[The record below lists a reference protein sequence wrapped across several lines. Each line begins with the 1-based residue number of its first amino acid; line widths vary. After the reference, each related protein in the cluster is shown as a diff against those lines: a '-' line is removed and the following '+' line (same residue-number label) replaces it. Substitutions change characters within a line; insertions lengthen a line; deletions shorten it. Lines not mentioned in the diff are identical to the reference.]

1 MSSCTESPH
10 PFPLRT
16 LPFLVTQSF
25 LVTRTTRLPLS
36 RLLRSC
42 LKCGATVQAGA
53 SHCFKANTDRYLTE
67 GRLVQGSSSSLKTKT
82 QANHPSDCDRPTIRV
97 AAPGG
102 KECVFLHQ
110 IPWAHRA
117 NPGRHHSVDRAEYA
131 WGGFFCWWKLKMEG
145 KGCRRYSE
153 APK

>member
-1 MSSCTESPH
+1 MKFFFFFPPGLIQFLHIVTWDFDPPIHRMSSCTESPH

-110 IPWAHRA
+110 IP
-117 NPGRHHSVDRAEYA
+117 
-131 WGGFFCWWKLKMEG
+131 
-145 KGCRRYSE
+145 
-153 APK
+153 

>member
-1 MSSCTESPH
+1 MEWGLSP
-10 PFPLRT
+10 FLLRT

-42 LKCGATVQAGA
+42 LKCGAMVQAGA
-53 SHCFKANTDRYLTE
+53 SHRFKANTDRYLTE
-67 GRLVQGSSSSLKTKT
+67 GSKTSPRILQFIENKT

-110 IPWAHRA
+110 IPWAHHA
-117 NPGRHHSVDRAEYA
+117 SPGRHHSVDRAEHA
-131 WGGFFCWWKLKMEG
+131 WGGLFCWWKLKMEG
-145 KGCRRYSE
+145 KGRRRYS
-153 APK
+153 